1 MPDLTQS
8 APMSFIIET
17 VLMIFAV
24 IGIAIVAVKRAKNA
38 KDEA

>member
-17 VLMIFAV
+17 ILVIFLV
-24 IGIAIVAVKRAKNA
+24 IAIAIVAVKRAKNA
-38 KDEA
+38 KDDV